1 VGERER
7 QLLGDELLD
16 VRPLDV
22 LSLLELNNAEDL
34 DFCQYLGAGGR
45 LRVLGNRTWMD
56 LKRARWR
63 AAMSA

>member
-22 LSLLELNNAEDL
+22 LGLLELNNAEDL
-34 DFCQYLGAGGR
+34 GLC
-45 LRVLGNRTWMD
+45 
-56 LKRARWR
+56 
-63 AAMSA
+63 